1 MRIQEGAVTQ
11 GGAINSGSSV
21 ARDPVWPNVAR
32 GDRAAVT
39 LLQGK
44 QTEKIEKTEKTDTNA
59 DADKD
64 VLQAAA
70 DLLNRSLPEHLH
82 SLHFVLREETEM
94 LQLEVW
100 DVVNQKV
107 IKKIPSDEVVKLVEK
122 IRDMVG
128 LFLDEKV

>member
-21 ARDPVWPNVAR
+21 ARDPVWPNAAR
-32 GDRAAVT
+32 GDRATVT
-39 LLQGK
+39 LPQGK
-44 QTEKIEKTEKTDTNA
+44 QTEKIEKTDAKA
-59 DADKD
+59 DADKE
-64 VLQAAA
+64 VMQAAA
-70 DLLNRSLPEHLH
+70 DLLNKSLPKHPP
-82 SLHFVLREETEM
+82 SLHFVLREEVEM